1 MFYLISLQVGGRII
15 PGPLFDFGIHM
26 FHNSKLMM
34 KEGNGPFFYL
44 PKVCICKPRKFLLII
59 WWPTRV
65 ALMISVKWFLA
76 DYYLNTF

>member
-1 MFYLISLQVGGRII
+1 MFYLISLQVGGRVI

-44 PKVCICKPRKFLLII
+44 PKVCNASLESSSR
-59 WWPTRV
+59 
-65 ALMISVKWFLA
+65 
-76 DYYLNTF
+76 